1 MAMSHSELR
10 DLSGLY
16 ALGMLTGEERREF
29 EAHLESCPSCAA
41 EVRQAREAVDA
52 LGASVPQ
59 VEPPA
64 SLRARVLAS
73 AERQGNV
80 AAPEEPSVTATAS
93 PTIPASR
100 ARMSWRQS
108 VPYGLAAA
116 ASLAAV
122 ALGMYALTLRE
133 RLAVLEGELQS
144 TRAAQRTLQRQLV
157 TLRADADIGRRSA
170 FILAATDLRRIELG
184 GQAPAVDASARAFWS
199 PARGVIFAGTRLPA
213 LPQGRVYQLWMVTES
228 APVSVGLLTPDAQ
241 GKSIAVA
248 PAPAV
253 TGRVVA
259 LAVTLEPAGG
269 VPAPT
274 GPKILVGLL

>member
-16 ALGMLTGEERREF
+16 ALGMLTGEERLEF

-41 EVRQAREAVDA
+41 EVREAGEAVDA
-52 LGASVPQ
+52 LGVAVPQ
-59 VEPPA
+59 IEPPA

-73 AERQGNV
+73 VQRPASG
-80 AAPEEPSVTATAS
+80 AAADDASGATAGAAAV
-93 PTIPASR
+93 PASHVR
-100 ARMSWRQS
+100 ASWRWS

-116 ASLAAV
+116 ASIAAV
-122 ALGMYALTLRE
+122 ALGLYAMTLRE
-133 RLAVLEGELQS
+133 RLAALERELQS
-144 TRAAQRTLQRQLV
+144 ARAAQGLLQGQLV
-157 TLRADADIGRRSA
+157 ALRADADIGRRSA
-170 FILAATDLRRIELG
+170 FILAATDLRRVDLG
-184 GQAPAVDASARAFWS
+184 GQPPAADASARAFWS
-199 PARGVIFAGTRLPA
+199 PARGVDFAGTRLPA
-213 LPQGRVYQLWMVTES
+213 LPQDRVYQLWMVTES
-228 APVSVGLLTPDAQ
+228 APVSVGLLTPDAR
-241 GKSIAVA
+241 GLSIAVA

>member
-29 EAHLESCPSCAA
+29 EAHLESCQSCVA

>member
-16 ALGMLTGEERREF
+16 ALGMLTGEARREF
-29 EAHLESCPSCAA
+29 EAHLERCPSCSA

-52 LGASVPQ
+52 LGAAVPQ

-73 AERQGNV
+73 AERPGAV
-80 AAPEEPSVTATAS
+80 ASHGGPSPDATGGA
-93 PTIPASR
+93 TGPASR
-100 ARMSWRQS
+100 ARPSWRQS
-108 VPYGLAAA
+108 VPYGLATA
-116 ASLAAV
+116 ASLFAV

-144 TRAAQRTLQRQLV
+144 ARAAQGMLHGQLV
-157 TLRADADIGRRSA
+157 TLRADAEIGRLSA
-170 FILAATDLRRIELG
+170 FILAATDLRRVELR
-184 GQAPAVDASARAFWS
+184 GQAPGLDASARAFWS

-213 LPQGRVYQLWMVTES
+213 LPRDRVYQLWMVTES
-228 APVSVGLLTPDAQ
+228 APVSVGLLTPDTEGQ
-241 GKSIAVA
+241 SVAVT
-248 PAPAV
+248 PPPAV

>member
-29 EAHLESCPSCAA
+29 EAHLESCQSCVA

-274 GPKILVGLL
+274 GPKILLGLL